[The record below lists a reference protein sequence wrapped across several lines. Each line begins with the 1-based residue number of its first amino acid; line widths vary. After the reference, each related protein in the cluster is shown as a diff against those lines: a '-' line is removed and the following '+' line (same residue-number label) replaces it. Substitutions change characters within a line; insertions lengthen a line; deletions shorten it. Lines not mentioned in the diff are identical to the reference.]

1 MLNQI
6 ESKELGLFADFPD
19 FSKTRVLVIGDIMLD
34 SYWYGDIFRISPE
47 APVSVVNMT
56 HDENR
61 LGGAANVAL
70 NVLNIGGNC
79 FLSGVIG
86 DDNNGDKIE
95 SLIRN
100 SDIDWDIERV
110 SGSRTINK
118 LRILSRNQ
126 QLIRLDF
133 EDKFP
138 DWNSDR
144 FIFNLIQIIKNF
156 DSVILSDYGKGTL
169 RNPQELIE
177 ELNKLGKSVI
187 VDPKGI
193 DFEKYRGAT
202 LITPNL
208 AEFEA
213 VVGPCTCDFEI
224 NERGSVLRDR
234 LDLKALLVTRGEKGM
249 TLLEKDKSPLN
260 LATQAMEVF
269 DVTGAGDTVIAT
281 IGVCLAAG
289 VPMNQSVY
297 LSNIAA
303 GLVVGKIGTA
313 TVNRIELLKA
323 FESSGKGLYDW
334 ADGEE
339 EVLNF
344 LNKARAQGFKI
355 VMTNGCFDILHPGH
369 LDYLQKA
376 RKLGDIL
383 IVAVNDDDSVR
394 RLKGESRPINTI
406 KMRLKMLSGLSSV
419 DRVLPFSEDTPERIY
434 KRFIPDVLVKGGDYK
449 EDDVIGG
456 DVVKGAGGKVVVL
469 DYLSGFSTSEII
481 SKVKKS

>member
-1 MLNQI
+1 
-6 ESKELGLFADFPD
+6 
-19 FSKTRVLVIGDIMLD
+19 
-34 SYWYGDIFRISPE
+34 
-47 APVSVVNMT
+47 
-56 HDENR
+56 
-61 LGGAANVAL
+61 
-70 NVLNIGGNC
+70 
-79 FLSGVIG
+79 
-86 DDNNGDKIE
+86 
-95 SLIRN
+95 
-100 SDIDWDIERV
+100 
-110 SGSRTINK
+110 
-118 LRILSRNQ
+118 
-126 QLIRLDF
+126 
-133 EDKFP
+133 
-138 DWNSDR
+138 
-144 FIFNLIQIIKNF
+144 
-156 DSVILSDYGKGTL
+156 
-169 RNPQELIE
+169 
-177 ELNKLGKSVI
+177 
-187 VDPKGI
+187 
-193 DFEKYRGAT
+193 
-202 LITPNL
+202 
-208 AEFEA
+208 
-213 VVGPCTCDFEI
+213 
-224 NERGSVLRDR
+224 
-234 LDLKALLVTRGEKGM
+234 M